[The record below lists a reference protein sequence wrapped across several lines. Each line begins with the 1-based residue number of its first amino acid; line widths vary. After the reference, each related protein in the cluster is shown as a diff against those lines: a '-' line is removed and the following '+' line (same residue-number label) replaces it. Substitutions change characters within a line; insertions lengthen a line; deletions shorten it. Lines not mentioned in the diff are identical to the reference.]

1 MPKNK
6 VKTNRSAAKRFKLT
20 GSGKIKRARGGGSH
34 LNAKKARKRKRR
46 LNAPEFLDGNEA
58 RRIKTYVPYK

>member
-1 MPKNK
+1 MPK

-20 GSGKIKRARGGGSH
+20 GSGKIKRARGGGHH

-46 LNAPEFLDGNEA
+46 LNENVFLSGSVA
-58 RRIKTYVPYK
+58 KRIKSYI